1 MNANPLYNQ
10 YLARARQ
17 QIHRVPIM
25 APLLVWVRQG
35 TKLIHTHGQPLVC
48 PADHCLCLPTGE
60 AREMENL
67 PRPGGLY
74 QAEVFSPPRDWTER
88 FLQRYGDALPSQWQ
102 PAPVFACPPVLAT
115 QLTLLLEPQPFSS
128 PLGLARLEHAWQ
140 GVLLWLAETGL
151 GGPLFNLRPLTLSQ
165 RIQLLLQGDLARPWQ
180 AGELA
185 QRLGLSESSMRRAL
199 RQEGRGGFASLL
211 AEQRLSAAMDRVMTD
226 HCPLTQI
233 ALECGFVSASHFSQ
247 KFRQRFGVS
256 PSQLRHSRD
265 LAPVPTAG

>member
-1 MNANPLYNQ
+1 MDKHLLHSQ

-17 QIHRVPIM
+17 QIHRVPIL

-48 PADHCLCLPTGE
+48 PTDHCLCLPPGE

-74 QAEVFSPPRDWTER
+74 QAEVFSPPREWTER
-88 FLQRYGDALPSQWQ
+88 FLQRYGDCLPGQWQ
-102 PAPVFACPPVLAT
+102 AAPVFACPPPLAA
-115 QLTLLLEPQPFSS
+115 QLTPLLDPQAFAG
-128 PLGLARLEHAWQ
+128 PLRGPRLEHAWH
-140 GVLLWLAETGL
+140 GVLLLLAQAGL
-151 GGPLFNLRPLTLSQ
+151 AGPLFNLKPLTLSQ
-165 RIQLLLQGDLARPWQ
+165 RIQMLLQADLARPWQ

-185 QRLGLSESSMRRAL
+185 QRLGLSESSMRRTL
-199 RQEGRGGFASLL
+199 RQEGAGGFASLL
-211 AEQRLSAAMDRVMTD
+211 AEQRLGAAFARVMTD
-226 HCPLTQI
+226 QSSLTQI

-265 LAPVPTAG
+265 REPVPASS

>member
-1 MNANPLYNQ
+1 MDRPPLHSQ

-17 QIHRVPIM
+17 QIHRVPIL

-35 TKLIHTHGQPLVC
+35 TKLIHAHGQPLVC

-67 PRPGGLY
+67 PSPGGCY
-74 QAEVFSPPRDWTER
+74 QAEVFSPPRAWTER
-88 FLQRYGDALPSQWQ
+88 FLQRYGDTLPGQWQ
-102 PAPVFACPPVLAT
+102 PDPVFPCPPALVT
-115 QLTLLLEPQPFSS
+115 QLTPLLNSQSFSG

-140 GVLLWLAETGL
+140 GVLLGLAEAGL
-151 GGPLFNLRPLTLSQ
+151 ASPLFNLKPLTLSQ
-165 RIQLLLQGDLARPWQ
+165 RIQLLLQADLARPWQ
-180 AGELA
+180 ANELA

-199 RQEGRGGFASLL
+199 RQEGSQGFANLL
-211 AEQRLSAAMDRVMTD
+211 TEQRLSAAMDRVMRD
-226 HCPLTQI
+226 QSPLTQI

-265 LAPVPTAG
+265 LAPVPAVG